1 MSMLPMTIKDSLV
14 FFKVGAVI
22 CGFDEHFSFH
32 KLIKAASYLAKDSC
46 LFIATNL
53 DDRFPFN
60 QNGVVI
66 PGDHIFLFFLLAD
79 DITHYFFTRLD
90 RNLEC
95 NRFYLV

>member
-14 FFKVGAVI
+14 LFKVGAVI

-32 KLIKAASYLAKDSC
+32 KLIKAASYLDKDSC

-66 PGDHIFLFFLLAD
+66 PGDHIFFFFCKLMISHIISLQD
-79 DITHYFFTRLD
+79 
-90 RNLEC
+90 
-95 NRFYLV
+95 